1 MEITD
6 CKFEENVSF
15 DGNCRLVDGHTLV
28 ADSNAWSKLG
38 SNQAVMWWVFRCEE
52 LEKDAS
58 AAVHQ
63 TKKRKT
69 AHIETSKDKTKTSNS
84 KGGKK

>member
-15 DGNCRLVDGHTLV
+15 DGNCRLVDGHALV

-58 AAVHQ
+58 AVHQ
-63 TKKRKT
+63 TKRRKT
-69 AHIETSKDKTKTSNS
+69 GQDTSKDKTKTSNS